1 MGGEVLHAEQRSFML
16 MQRDEGL
23 FPQKGVPLEE
33 HGSGNDYWDDWK
45 KKRQDGWRRRRGD
58 EPRNPSQNAAKE
70 EILENGG
77 RCESLNSPS
86 RKMAKRLNVKVQ
98 PTKTEKV
105 QIRKGDKTK
114 TKTRKV
120 PAPKKGTGR
129 RLRESNHQED

>member
-1 MGGEVLHAEQRSFML
+1 
-16 MQRDEGL
+16 MQRDKGL

-33 HGSGNDYWDDWK
+33 HGSGNDDWDDWK
-45 KKRQDGWRRRRGD
+45 KKRQDGWRRRQGD
-58 EPRNPSQNAAKE
+58 EPRNQSQNAAKK

-77 RCESLNSPS
+77 CCESLASPS
-86 RKMAKRLNVKVQ
+86 LKMARRLNAKVR
-98 PTKTEKV
+98 PTRTEKV
-105 QIRKGDKTK
+105 QNRKGNKTKTNKTK

>member
-1 MGGEVLHAEQRSFML
+1 

-33 HGSGNDYWDDWK
+33 YESGNNGWDDWK
-45 KKRQDGWRRRRGD
+45 ERRKPGLRRRQGD

-77 RCESLNSPS
+77 RCKSLNSPS
-86 RKMAKRLNVKVQ
+86 RKMAKRLNVKVE
-98 PTKTEKV
+98 PTRTEKV
-105 QIRKGDKTK
+105 QIRKGNKTK
-114 TKTRKV
+114 TKTMKV

-129 RLRESNHQED
+129 RLRESKHQED